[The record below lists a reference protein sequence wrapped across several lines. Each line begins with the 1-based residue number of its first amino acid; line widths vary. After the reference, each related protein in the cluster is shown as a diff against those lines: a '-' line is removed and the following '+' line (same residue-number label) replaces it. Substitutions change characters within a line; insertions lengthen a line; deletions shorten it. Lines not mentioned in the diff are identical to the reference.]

1 MTELLQKFPF
11 AEETKKKTIDV
22 EMIASDFNGWVDINA
37 LATVKYWEQP
47 KNNFGLAVDIFDQD
61 DNQLDAKEHF
71 HLQNC
76 EAGKSD
82 AFHALANALTPFMK
96 TKHE

>member
-1 MTELLQKFPF
+1 M
-11 AEETKKKTIDV
+11 ATI
-22 EMIASDFNGWVDINA
+22 EINKHGWIEIDA
-37 LATVKYWEQP
+37 LATLRFWSP
-47 KNNFGLAVDIFDQD
+47 ARNNYGLAIDIHDQD

-82 AFHALANALTPFMK
+82 V
-96 TKHE
+96 

>member
-1 MTELLQKFPF
+1 M
-11 AEETKKKTIDV
+11 KKRIIYAQ
-22 EMIASDFNGWVDINA
+22 MIQNNFNGWIEIDA
-37 LATVKYWEQP
+37 LSTLKFWDLP
-47 KNNFGLAVDIFDQD
+47 KNNFGMAIDIYDQD

-82 AFHALANALTPFMK
+82 VWGFN
-96 TKHE
+96 